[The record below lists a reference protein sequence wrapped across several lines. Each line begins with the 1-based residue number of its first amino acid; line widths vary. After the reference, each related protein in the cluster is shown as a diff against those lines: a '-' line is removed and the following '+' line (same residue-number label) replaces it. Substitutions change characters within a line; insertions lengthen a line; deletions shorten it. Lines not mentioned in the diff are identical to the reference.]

1 MSANLLVLNEVAVA
15 PGKVDKVLAEWSELN
30 SKEPVSGR
38 ALYRSAEG
46 DNVLEITPLEDLA
59 QLGALNA
66 VWQKLAES
74 VSQDLVTDFRRQ
86 LLEFV
91 EAPKDTTDP
100 LPRTPYVQLR
110 HIEVKP
116 REYTA
121 YREWRENTIFDVVRR
136 ADQVTTFL
144 AYHSL
149 LSTEPGVMFVSG
161 FEVEPEEYQKVF
173 TSPEYQDIVQQA
185 GDRYIV
191 GGESGLYTRVY
202 RRADV

>member
-1 MSANLLVLNEVAVA
+1 MSSPLLVLNEVAAA
-15 PGKVDKVLAEWSELN
+15 PGKADVVLAEWSALN
-30 SKEPVSGR
+30 EKEPVPGR
-38 ALYRSAEG
+38 TLYRSTDD
-46 DNVLEITPLEDLA
+46 DNILEITPITDLA

-66 VWQKLAES
+66 VWHKLWEG
-74 VSQDLVTDFRRQ
+74 VSADLATDFRRH

-91 EAPKDTTDP
+91 EAPKDVAEP
-100 LPRTPYVQLR
+100 LPGTPYVQLR

-116 REYTA
+116 REYAA
-121 YREWRENTIFDVVRR
+121 YREWRESTIFDVVRR
-136 ADQVTTFL
+136 ADQVTAFL

-161 FEVEPEEYQKVF
+161 FECEPAEYQKVF
-173 TSPEYQDIVQQA
+173 TSPEYQEIVQQA

>member
-1 MSANLLVLNEVAVA
+1 MSSTLLVLNEVAVA
-15 PGKVDKVLAEWSELN
+15 PGKADQVLAEWSGLN
-30 SKEPVSGR
+30 QKEPVAGR
-38 ALYRSAEG
+38 TLYRSVDD
-46 DNVLEITPLEDLA
+46 DNILEITPLTDLSE
-59 QLGALNA
+59 LGALNA
-66 VWQKLAES
+66 LWRKLWES
-74 VSQDLVTDFRRQ
+74 VSENLVSDFRRQ

-91 EAPKDTTDP
+91 EAPKDVADP

-116 REYTA
+116 REYAA
-121 YREWRENTIFDVVRR
+121 YREWRESTIFDVVRR
-136 ADQVTTFL
+136 AEQVKAFL

-161 FEVEPEEYQKVF
+161 FACEPAEYQSVF
-173 TSPEYQDIVQQA
+173 TSPEYQRIVQQA

-202 RRADV
+202 KRADV

>member
-1 MSANLLVLNEVAVA
+1 MSSTLLVLNEVAVA
-15 PGKVDKVLAEWSELN
+15 PGKVDQVLAEWSELN
-30 SKEPVSGR
+30 QKEPVAGR
-38 ALYRSAEG
+38 VLYRSTVD
-46 DNVLEITPLEDLA
+46 DNVLEITPIKELSD
-59 QLGALNA
+59 LGALNS
-66 VWQKLAES
+66 VWQKLWES
-74 VSQDLVTDFRRQ
+74 VSADLVSDFRRQ

-91 EAPKDTTDP
+91 EAPKDVTDA
-100 LPRTPYVQLR
+100 LPQTPYVQLR

-121 YREWRENTIFDVVRR
+121 YREWRESTIFAVVRR
-136 ADQVTTFL
+136 ADQVKAFL

-161 FEVEPEEYQKVF
+161 FECEPAEYQKVF
-173 TSPEYQDIVQQA
+173 TSPEYEQIVQEA

-202 RRADV
+202 KRADV

>member
-1 MSANLLVLNEVAVA
+1 MSSTLLVLNEVAVA
-15 PGKVDKVLAEWSELN
+15 PGKVDQVLAEWSELN
-30 SKEPVSGR
+30 QKEPAAGR
-38 ALYRSAEG
+38 VLYRSTVD
-46 DNVLEITPLEDLA
+46 DNVLEITPIKELSD
-59 QLGALNA
+59 LGALNS
-66 VWQKLAES
+66 VWQKLWES
-74 VSQDLVTDFRRQ
+74 VSADLVSDFRRQ

-91 EAPKDTTDP
+91 EAPKDVTDA
-100 LPRTPYVQLR
+100 LPQTPYVQLR

-121 YREWRENTIFDVVRR
+121 YREWRESTIFAVVRR
-136 ADQVTTFL
+136 ADQVKAFL

-161 FEVEPEEYQKVF
+161 FECEPAEYQKVF
-173 TSPEYQDIVQQA
+173 TSPEYEQIVQEA

-202 RRADV
+202 KRADV

>member
-1 MSANLLVLNEVAVA
+1 MSSTLLVLNEVAVA
-15 PGKVDKVLAEWSELN
+15 PGKVDQVLAEWSELN
-30 SKEPVSGR
+30 QKEPVAGR
-38 ALYRSAEG
+38 ALYRSTVD
-46 DNVLEITPLEDLA
+46 DNVLEITPVTDLA
-59 QLGALNA
+59 ELGALNA
-66 VWQKLAES
+66 VWQKLWES
-74 VSQDLVTDFRRQ
+74 VSEDLVSDFRRQ

-91 EAPKDTTDP
+91 EAPKDVADP
-100 LPRTPYVQLR
+100 LPQTPYVQLR

-121 YREWRENTIFDVVRR
+121 YREWRESTIFDVVRR
-136 ADQVTTFL
+136 AEQVKAFL

-161 FEVEPEEYQKVF
+161 FECEPEEYQKVF
-173 TSPEYQDIVQQA
+173 TSPEYQQIVQQA

-202 RRADV
+202 KRADV

>member
-1 MSANLLVLNEVAVA
+1 MSSTLLVLNEVAVA
-15 PGKVDKVLAEWSELN
+15 PGKVDQVLAEWSELN
-30 SKEPVSGR
+30 QKEPVAGR
-38 ALYRSAEG
+38 VLYRSTVD
-46 DNVLEITPLEDLA
+46 DNVLEITPIKELSD
-59 QLGALNA
+59 LGALNS
-66 VWQKLAES
+66 VWQKLWES
-74 VSQDLVTDFRRQ
+74 VSADLVSDFRRQ

-91 EAPKDTTDP
+91 EAPKDVADA
-100 LPRTPYVQLR
+100 LPQTPYVQLR

-121 YREWRENTIFDVVRR
+121 YREWRESTIFDVVRR
-136 ADQVTTFL
+136 ADQVKAFL

-161 FEVEPEEYQKVF
+161 FECEPEEYQKVF
-173 TSPEYQDIVQQA
+173 TSPEYQQIVQQA

-202 RRADV
+202 KRADV

>member
-1 MSANLLVLNEVAVA
+1 MSSTLLVLTEVAVA
-15 PGKVDKVLAEWSELN
+15 PGKEDQVLAAWGELN
-30 SKEPVSGR
+30 QKEPVVGR
-38 ALYRSAEG
+38 ALYRSVDDG
-46 DNVLEITPLEDLA
+46 NVLEITPVKDLSE
-59 QLGALNA
+59 LGALSA
-66 VWQKLAES
+66 GWQKLWEE
-74 VSQDLVTDFRRQ
+74 VSGDLVTDFRRQ

-91 EAPKDTTDP
+91 EAPKDVADP
-100 LPRTPYVQLR
+100 LPQTPYVQLR

-116 REYTA
+116 REYAA

-136 ADQVTTFL
+136 ADQVKAFL

-161 FEVEPEEYQKVF
+161 FECEPQEYQSVF
-173 TSPEYQDIVQQA
+173 TSPEYQQIVQQA

-202 RRADV
+202 QRADV